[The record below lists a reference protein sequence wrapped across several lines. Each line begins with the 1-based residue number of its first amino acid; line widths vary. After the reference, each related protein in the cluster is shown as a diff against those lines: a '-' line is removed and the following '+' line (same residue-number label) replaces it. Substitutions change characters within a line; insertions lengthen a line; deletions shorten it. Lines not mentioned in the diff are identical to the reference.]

1 MEALL
6 VSVAVS
12 ALAEIGDKTQILALI
27 LASQLKRPGTII
39 AAILLATLV
48 NHSLAVALGTW
59 VATVMSV
66 EALRWMLSLLF
77 VALAGWTFLARAGDI
92 QEVKLSRFGVFGAT
106 AIAVFLAETGDKTQV
121 ATVALAARYDSPASV
136 VIATALG
143 VLLADVPAVLV
154 GWRVAHK
161 VPVRLVQAA
170 GAVLL
175 VLLGIATFMAGMAG
189 PPG

>member
-27 LASQLKRPGTII
+27 LASQFKQPGTII

-48 NHSLAVALGTW
+48 NHSLAAALGTW
-59 VATVMSV
+59 VAIVMSV
-66 EALRWMLSLLF
+66 EALRWMLTLLF
-77 VALAGWTFLARAGDI
+77 VALAGWTFLARAGDV
-92 QEVKLSRFGVFGAT
+92 EEMKLSRFGVFGAT
-106 AIAVFLAETGDKTQV
+106 AIALFLAETGDKTQV
-121 ATVALAARYDSPASV
+121 ATVALAARYGSPASV
-136 VIATALG
+136 VIGTALG
-143 VLLADVPAVLV
+143 VLLADVPAVLI
-154 GWRVAHK
+154 GCRVTHK

-170 GAVLL
+170 GGALL
-175 VLLGIATFMAGMAG
+175 LLLGIATFMAGMAG